1 MNHLVVCGINYHS
14 APIAI
19 RERFCIPDSCIGHAL
34 EGLKHF
40 RHIKESTI
48 LSTCNR
54 TEVYAVVD
62 DVAAGM
68 AEIQTFFQSVQ
79 AVSDHGVLKP
89 NFRLLRDDVVLHL
102 LRVASGLDSMVL
114 GEGQI
119 MSQVKAAHQ
128 TAVEKRSS
136 GPVLDMIFKL
146 ALTCGKRVRSETSMG
161 RRAVSVSSAAVEL
174 ARETLG
180 SLKDKNTTVIGLGKM
195 GQICVKHLLSESGQ
209 GPVVL
214 LNRSAARVEAFM
226 ENKLANRDRVKA
238 GFDYEERT
246 ALAAQ
251 SDLVIVASAANN
263 FVLTREALTAQRH
276 GQVRKQVII
285 DISVPR
291 AVDPAIATMEG
302 VDLFVADDLSKIVG
316 RNLAQR
322 EALVNDAEVI
332 VFEELESFHNW
343 ERSQLVVPTIAE
355 LREKIEGIRQEQMA
369 KNTSGSGIDS
379 DFSSKNDMESISRAI
394 VNQILHHPT
403 VHLKATK
410 DYEILRQQAE
420 ALRKLF
426 NLDPIAAGQPNHGQ
440 EVIHE
445 KYRNGRRS
453 QLSKH

>member
-19 RERFCIPDSCIGHAL
+19 RERFCIPDSCVGHAL
-34 EGLKHF
+34 EGLRHF

-62 DVAAGM
+62 DVTAGIR
-68 AEIQTFFQSVQ
+68 EIQSFFQSVQ
-79 AVSDHGVLKP
+79 AVSDHGALKP

-128 TAVEKRSS
+128 TALEKSAT

-161 RRAVSVSSAAVEL
+161 KRAVSVSSAAVEL

-180 SLKDKNTTVIGLGKM
+180 SLKGKSATVVGLGKM
-195 GQICVKHLLSESGQ
+195 GQICAKHLLSESGQ
-209 GPVVL
+209 GPLIL

-226 ENKLANRDRVKA
+226 QNKLSDRERIKS
-238 GFDYEERT
+238 GFDFNERA
-246 ALAAQ
+246 ALVAQ
-251 SDLVIVASAANN
+251 SDLVIVATGSSD
-263 FVLTREALTAQRH
+263 FVLTREALTKHRH
-276 GQVRKQVII
+276 DKSPKQVII

-291 AVDPAIATMEG
+291 AVDPSIATMEG
-302 VDLFVADDLSKIVG
+302 VQLFVADDLSKIVC
-316 RNLAQR
+316 RNLAER
-322 EALVNDAEVI
+322 EALVSAAETI

-355 LREKIEGIRQEQMA
+355 LREKIEAIRQEQMA
-369 KNTSGSGIDS
+369 KNSSAPGFES
-379 DFSSKNDMESISRAI
+379 DFPRKGDMESISRAI

-410 DYEILRQQAE
+410 DYEILKQQAE

-426 NLDPIAAGQPNHGQ
+426 DLDPIASGSVNVVTGDR
-440 EVIHE
+440 HE

>member
-1 MNHLVVCGINYHS
+1 M
-14 APIAI
+14 
-19 RERFCIPDSCIGHAL
+19 
-34 EGLKHF
+34 
-40 RHIKESTI
+40 
-48 LSTCNR
+48 STCNR

-68 AEIQTFFQSVQ
+68 REIQTFFQSVQ

-128 TAVEKRSS
+128 TAVEKRST
-136 GPVLDMIFKL
+136 GPVLDMILSF

-180 SLKDKNTTVIGLGKM
+180 SLRDKKATVIGLGKM
-195 GQICVKHLLSESGQ
+195 GQICAKHLLSESGQ

-214 LNRSAARVEAFM
+214 LNRSGARVEAFLQ
-226 ENKLANRDRVKA
+226 NKLNNRERIKA
-238 GFDYEERT
+238 GFEFEERT

-251 SDLVIVASAANN
+251 SDLVIVATAASN
-263 FVLTREALTAQRH
+263 FVLTREALSKHRH
-276 GQVRKQVII
+276 GQSHKQVII

-291 AVDPAIATMEG
+291 AVDPSIATIEG
-302 VDLFVADDLSKIVG
+302 VELYVADDLSKIVC

-322 EALVNDAEVI
+322 EALVNEAETI

-369 KNTSGSGIDS
+369 KNSSATGMDS
-379 DFSSKNDMESISRAI
+379 DFSGKNDMESISRAI

-420 ALRKLF
+420 SLRKLF
-426 NLDPIAAGQPNHGQ
+426 ILDPIAQAQPSHG
-440 EVIHE
+440 HE
-445 KYRNGRRS
+445 TAAYEKPRNGRHS